1 MEAVALMEA
10 CKREYEL
17 AKRGGYELPLLI
29 SLSAAVGLVASLQL
43 ALRHPEM
50 KGPSEKIARGVVAA
64 MIQRTRD
71 DGFVA
76 CAELMELGNDP
87 ANDQ

>member
-1 MEAVALMEA
+1 MEA
-10 CKREYEL
+10 CQAEYKL
-17 AKRGGYELPLLI
+17 AKRGEYQLPLLI
-29 SLSAAVGLVASLQL
+29 DLASAVAIVGSLQL

-50 KGPSEKIARGVVAA
+50 NGECARVSRGVVAA
-64 MIQRTRD
+64 MIARTRE

-76 CAELMELGNDP
+76 CADLMELGGVP